1 MCVSL
6 LFLVAFLD
14 TSDATAVTK
23 LNPSNCPGSGG
34 IDVILKGEEMGVDDL
49 KPKAVVGST
58 ACSRTVWVLD
68 SALICHGFQ
77 RRRHSLFSS

>member
-1 MCVSL
+1 MLISL

-49 KPKAVVGST
+49 
-58 ACSRTVWVLD
+58 
-68 SALICHGFQ
+68 
-77 RRRHSLFSS
+77 